1 MNEAHSTLTSNIAD
15 GDEHWMQIALQQASV
30 AESLNEIPVGAVI
43 VKDNELVAVGYNQP
57 IGLNDPS
64 AHAEIQAIR
73 AAGEVLGNY
82 RLVDCVMYV
91 TLEPCA
97 MCAGAIVHS
106 RIQRVVFGAFDEKAG
121 AAGSVMNLLAHPALN
136 HQTAITSGVLASQC
150 GETLSAFF
158 RRRRAEKKALRQ
170 SKAGGVSS

>member
-1 MNEAHSTLTSNIAD
+1 MNEAHSTLTSIIAD